1 MGILEGEFN
10 HRLAELS
17 NNQKFTSTIQSI
29 LFNLI
34 PSGNFTLEDIAKISA
49 LRNLSA
55 ENTTYKQ
62 QLQEVQ
68 N

>member
-1 MGILEGEFN
+1 MSCGNFLEGEFN

-34 PSGNFTLEDIAKISA
+34 PRGNFTLEDIAKNIGLKKSIC
-49 LRNLSA
+49 
-55 ENTTYKQ
+55 
-62 QLQEVQ
+62 
-68 N
+68 